1 VLTKLN
7 EAAGSR
13 LRDQFV
19 AAEARLGAF
28 NALLLQFAQTSSIGT
43 HWLVGSGPLAL
54 FADKPRDGAVAP
66 YVRDID
72 FCVVAPSN
80 ETADQRVERRRALVD
95 GWKSIDWKFLAG
107 CGAKLVAPNP
117 ESTAGAAAFC
127 MQFKIV
133 QKNDDKVVI
142 AKFDVCDVPGLPL
155 SPATNVKLSLDGQ
168 LSIENL
174 SLYRDDRWSSD
185 SETALAAALAHIK
198 AGIVC
203 LRVRANSYN
212 FEALF
217 DRACRYSEFW
227 IVQQDNREAN
237 QAAADMV
244 QPSKLFDVHLPEI
257 CVCATNGALYCS
269 DVNLEKSSAIWR
281 SLAGI
286 DLIKLCGVLKE
297 VRDEVMRAASVVSA
311 DADTA
316 SVNVNNGS
324 ASRQRRAAAT
334 VAAERIATWSAED
347 VAAHTCNLDDY
358 EIDEDETKST
368 KQERTKWSD
377 LRRLAF
383 CLSFCAPYGRG
394 LKASAL
400 PVIEMAVR
408 TLSFMQK
415 ELRSAYDKETDV
427 ERKRAVYGGK
437 SFETAPSSLTRLT
450 PRFKPKLQSTWFASY
465 SLSAGYL
472 TESTFLRNVVL
483 AKDVADNYN
492 GGKRWFVKPTR
503 VKNRRG
509 HYQDIYNLRL
519 MMDKMSAVSEALA
532 WD

>member
-1 VLTKLN
+1 LLSTAPSTKHD
-7 EAAGSR
+7 AAATALHRSITALYSVSRSVSDTSHVDCGSPPRSGVCSTSTRVSSPNSVRLYTPVTVDSGMHSR
-13 LRDQFV
+13 LKAQVPLKQIQIAAVEEHRVDQ
-19 AAEARLGAF
+19 
-28 NALLLQFAQTSSIGT
+28 
-43 HWLVGSGPLAL
+43 
-54 FADKPRDGAVAP
+54 
-66 YVRDID
+66 
-72 FCVVAPSN
+72 
-80 ETADQRVERRRALVD
+80 RALV
-95 GWKSIDWKFLAG
+95 IAVQPLRRRQL
-107 CGAKLVAPNP
+107 KLLQHVWRQRRELLVRRRRCRRARHRLRARRADSG
-117 ESTAGAAAFC
+117 STA
-127 MQFKIV
+127 
-133 QKNDDKVVI
+133 
-142 AKFDVCDVPGLPL
+142 PSEL
-155 SPATNVKLSLDGQ
+155 SM
-168 LSIENL
+168 ENL

-185 SETALAAALAHIK
+185 SETALATALAHIK

-227 IVQQDNREAN
+227 IVQQDNREAK
-237 QAAADMV
+237 QAAAGVD
-244 QPSKLFDVHLPEI
+244 QPPKLFDVHLPEI

-269 DVNLEKSSAIWR
+269 DDNYNLQKSSAIWR
-281 SLAGI
+281 SLAGV
-286 DLIKLCGVLKE
+286 DLFELCGVLKE
-297 VRDEVMRAASVVSA
+297 VRDEVVRAASVVNA

-334 VAAERIATWSAED
+334 VAGERIATWSAED

-450 PRFKPKLQSTWFASY
+450 PRFKPKLQSSWFASY
-465 SLSAGYL
+465 SLSAAYL

-492 GGKRWFVKPTR
+492 GGNVGSLSPL
-503 VKNRRG
+503 G
-509 HYQDIYNLRL
+509 
-519 MMDKMSAVSEALA
+519 
-532 WD
+532 